1 MMRHELAG
9 KTSVA
14 ERKDPK
20 SRREEARQRMYH
32 DLIFEAAEQIFAE
45 KGYAAGTM
53 QDVAAEAG
61 ISLKT
66 LYATFPGKSELYDEI
81 RQVRTNQLIE
91 AIAAAHDTGD
101 IALESL
107 ERGVH
112 AYVEFLVAHENF
124 LGILLRGGL
133 AGGLS
138 TGPSVVAEQ
147 GAQGVVNF
155 ADILSRGMDEGT
167 FHRGD
172 PAMMA
177 HVGIAIMQVWLG
189 RIPERGDKS
198 GPELAEEI
206 LLQLRRILGCEL
218 AAA

>member
-1 MMRHELAG
+1 
-9 KTSVA
+9 
-14 ERKDPK
+14 
-20 SRREEARQRMYH
+20 MYH
-32 DLIFEAAEQIFAE
+32 DLIFEAAEQTFAE
-45 KGYAAGTM
+45 KGFEAGTM
-53 QDVAAEAG
+53 QGVAAEAG

-66 LYATFPGKSELYDEI
+66 LYATFPGKNELYDEI
-81 RQVRTNQLIE
+81 RQIRTQELIG

-101 IALESL
+101 DALESL

-124 LGILLRGGL
+124 LRILLRSGL

-138 TGPSVVAEQ
+138 TSTAVVAEQ

-155 ADILSRGMDEGT
+155 ADILSRGMDEGI

-172 PAMMA
+172 PHMMA

-189 RIPERGDKS
+189 RIPQRGNKG

-206 LLQLRRILGCEL
+206 LLQLRRILGCEQQ
-218 AAA
+218 AA

>member
-1 MMRHELAG
+1 
-9 KTSVA
+9 
-14 ERKDPK
+14 
-20 SRREEARQRMYH
+20 MYH
-32 DLIFEAAEQIFAE
+32 DLIFEAAEQTFAE
-45 KGYAAGTM
+45 KGFEAGTM
-53 QDVAAEAG
+53 QGVAAEAG

-66 LYATFPGKSELYDEI
+66 LYTTFPGKNELYDEI
-81 RQVRTNQLIE
+81 RQVRTQELIG

-101 IALESL
+101 DALESL

-124 LGILLRGGL
+124 LRILLRSGL

-138 TGPSVVAEQ
+138 TGTAVVAEK

-155 ADILSRGMDEGT
+155 ADILSRGMDEGV

-172 PAMMA
+172 PHMMA

-189 RIPERGDKS
+189 RIPERGDKG

-206 LLQLRRILGCEL
+206 LLQLRRILGCDQQ
-218 AAA
+218 AA